1 MAENLLKSPT
11 FWFIVLAV
19 AAAVGPYAVRV
30 APTTSR
36 DWVYIAITVAFLAWL
51 LPLMV
56 SLRSSYADMFT

>member
-19 AAAVGPYAVRV
+19 AAIVGPYALRM
-30 APTTSR
+30 APATSR
-36 DWVYIAITVAFLAWL
+36 DWVYIVITVAFLAWL

-56 SLRSSYADMFT
+56 SLRSS